1 MKRRVILLGLILP
14 LLQAA
19 AQQPDAS
26 QIMDKS
32 RDQSITGSL
41 NATVVLTITEKGGSI
56 RNRIISMMTK
66 SYADG
71 LEKRIIRFIEP
82 ADVRG
87 TSMLVV
93 DYKNSADE
101 MWIYLPALKKT
112 RRIVTSEKGKSF
124 MSSEFSNADMSSPAI
139 SDFTHKH
146 LEKSGTN
153 NQWIIESIPV
163 NEDKADEYG
172 FSKKISYIS
181 IDNNQVLKMEFYNF
195 DKELFKVIEIKSIF
209 PMSDG
214 KFMVKNMVATNLN
227 TNRKSEILFSNIN
240 EGVKIDDSNFTIQN
254 LER

>member
-1 MKRRVILLGLILP
+1 MGLILP

-26 QIMDKS
+26 QIMGKS

-56 RNRIISMMTK
+56 RNRTISMMTK

-71 LEKRIIRFIEP
+71 LEKRIIRFVEP

-87 TSMLVV
+87 TSMLVF
-93 DYKNSADE
+93 DNKNSADE

-181 IDNNQVLKMEFYNF
+181 IDKNQVLKMEFYNF

-209 PMSDG
+209 PLSDG

>member
-1 MKRRVILLGLILP
+1 MGLILP

-19 AQQPDAS
+19 VQQPDAS
-26 QIMDKS
+26 QIMGKS

-56 RNRIISMMTK
+56 RNRTISMMTK

-93 DYKNSADE
+93 DNKNSADE

-181 IDNNQVLKMEFYNF
+181 IDKNQVLKMEFYNF

-209 PMSDG
+209 PLTNG
-214 KFMVKNMVATNLN
+214 KFMVKDMVAINLN

-240 EGVKIDDSNFTIQN
+240 EEEKIDDSNFTIQN

>member
-1 MKRRVILLGLILP
+1 MGLILP

-26 QIMDKS
+26 QIMGKS

-41 NATVVLTITEKGGSI
+41 NATVVLTITEKGGST
-56 RNRIISMMTK
+56 RNRTISMMTK

-93 DYKNSADE
+93 DNKNSADE

-124 MSSEFSNADMSSPAI
+124 MSSEFSNADMSSPTI

-146 LEKSGTN
+146 LEKSGTK

-172 FSKKISYIS
+172 YSKKISYIS
-181 IDNNQVLKMEFYNF
+181 IDKNQLLKMEFYNF

-209 PMSDG
+209 LLSDG

-240 EGVKIDDSNFTIQN
+240 EGVKIDDSNFTVQN

>member
-1 MKRRVILLGLILP
+1 MKRIIILLGLILP
-14 LLQAA
+14 LLQAV
-19 AQQPDAS
+19 AQQPDAA
-26 QIMDKS
+26 QIMSKS
-32 RDQSITGSL
+32 RDLSITGSL
-41 NATVVLTITEKGGSI
+41 SANISLTITEKGGST
-56 RNRIISMMTK
+56 RSRTISMTTK

-71 LEKRIIRFIEP
+71 LEKRIIKFIEP

-93 DYKNSADE
+93 DNKNSADE

-124 MSSEFSNADMSSPAI
+124 MSSEFSNADMTSPTI

-153 NQWIIESIPV
+153 NQWIIESTPV

-172 FSKKISYIS
+172 YSKKISYIS
-181 IDNNQVLKMEFYNF
+181 IDKSQVQKMEFYNF
-195 DKELFKVIEIKSIF
+195 DNELFKVIEIKSIF
-209 PMSDG
+209 PLSDG
-214 KFMVKNMVATNLN
+214 KYLVKDMVASNLN
-227 TNRKSEILFSNIN
+227 TNRKSEIRFNNIN
-240 EGVKIDDSNFTIQN
+240 EGIKVDDSNFTIQN

>member
-1 MKRRVILLGLILP
+1 
-14 LLQAA
+14 
-19 AQQPDAS
+19 
-26 QIMDKS
+26 
-32 RDQSITGSL
+32 
-41 NATVVLTITEKGGSI
+41 
-56 RNRIISMMTK
+56 
-66 SYADG
+66 
-71 LEKRIIRFIEP
+71 
-82 ADVRG
+82 
-87 TSMLVV
+87 MLVF
-93 DYKNSADE
+93 DDKNTADE

-153 NQWIIESIPV
+153 NQWIIESVPV

-172 FSKKISYIS
+172 FSKKISYLS
-181 IDNNQVLKMEFYNF
+181 IDKNQVQKMEFYNF

-209 PMSDG
+209 PLSDG
-214 KFMVKNMVATNLN
+214 KYMVKDMIANNLN

>member
-1 MKRRVILLGLILP
+1 MKKIVILLGLILP

-19 AQQPDAS
+19 AQQPDAA
-26 QIMDKS
+26 QIMSKS
-32 RDQSITGSL
+32 RDLSITGSL
-41 NATVVLTITEKGGSI
+41 SANISLTITEKGGST
-56 RNRIISMMTK
+56 RSRTISMTTK

-71 LEKRIIRFIEP
+71 LEKRIIKFIEP

-93 DYKNSADE
+93 DNKNSADE

-124 MSSEFSNADMSSPAI
+124 MSSEFSNADMTSPTI

-153 NQWIIESIPV
+153 NQWIIESTPV

-172 FSKKISYIS
+172 YSKKISYIS
-181 IDNNQVLKMEFYNF
+181 IDKSQVQKMEFYNI
-195 DKELFKVIEIKSIF
+195 DNELFKVIVIKSIF
-209 PMSDG
+209 PLNDG
-214 KFMVKNMVATNLN
+214 KYLVKDMVASNLN
-227 TNRKSEILFSNIN
+227 TNRKSEILFNNIN
-240 EGVKIDDSNFTIQN
+240 EGIKVDDSNFTIQN

>member
-1 MKRRVILLGLILP
+1 LGLILP

-19 AQQPDAS
+19 AQQPDAA
-26 QIMDKS
+26 QIMGKS
-32 RDQSITGSL
+32 RDLGITGSL
-41 NATVVLTITEKGGSI
+41 SANVILTITEKGGST
-56 RNRIISMMTK
+56 RSRTISMITK

-71 LEKRIIRFIEP
+71 LEKRIIKFIEP

-93 DYKNSADE
+93 DNKNSADE

-124 MSSEFSNADMSSPAI
+124 MSSEFSNADMTSPAI

-153 NQWIIESIPV
+153 NQWIIESTPV
-163 NEDKADEYG
+163 NENKADEYG
-172 FSKKISYIS
+172 YSKKISYIS
-181 IDNNQVLKMEFYNF
+181 IDKSQVQKMEFYNF
-195 DKELFKVIEIKSIF
+195 DNELFKVIEIKSIY
-209 PMSDG
+209 PLPDG
-214 KFMVKNMVATNLN
+214 KYLVKDMLANNLT
-227 TNRKSEILFSNIN
+227 TNRRSEILFSNIN